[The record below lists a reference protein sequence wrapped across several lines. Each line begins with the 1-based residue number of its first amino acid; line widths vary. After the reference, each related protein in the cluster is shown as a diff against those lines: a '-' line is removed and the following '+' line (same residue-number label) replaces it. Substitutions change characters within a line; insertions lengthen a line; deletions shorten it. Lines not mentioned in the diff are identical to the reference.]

1 MITEDSYLN
10 IIWAECIAT
19 FNEKKIQ
26 VGKRYRLG
34 IRYNPLLGKE
44 VYYLVDVKDVLG
56 IPIYVEKE
64 SGYFKEHEL
73 KSISFIMT

>member
-1 MITEDSYLN
+1 MITDDSYLN
-10 IIWAECIAT
+10 IIWAECIST
-19 FNEKKIQ
+19 FDEKKVQ

-34 IRYNPLLGKE
+34 IRYNTLMKKQ
-44 VYYLVDVKDVLG
+44 VYYLVDIKDALG